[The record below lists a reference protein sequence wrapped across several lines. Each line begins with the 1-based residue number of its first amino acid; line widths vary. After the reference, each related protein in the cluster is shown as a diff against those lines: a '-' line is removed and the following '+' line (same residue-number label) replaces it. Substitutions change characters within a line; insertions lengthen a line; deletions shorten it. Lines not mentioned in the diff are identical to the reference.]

1 MTYHPSPII
10 DIVASEG
17 LLLQKPFM
25 RMEIIGL
32 GEDGGKTFRLI
43 LLSIE

>member
-1 MTYHPSPII
+1 MTHS
-10 DIVASEG
+10 VAREG
-17 LLLQKPFM
+17 MLLQKPFM
-25 RMEIIGL
+25 GMEIIGL